1 MSTRPSFRGLSV
13 EKITIK
19 SNRFGVEPEL
29 TAKLARLRA
38 RIYETPISYS
48 GRDYAHGKKITW
60 RDGLAALWHTVRFRF
75 FN

>member
-38 RIYETPISYS
+38 RIYETPSLT
-48 GRDYAHGKKITW
+48 AAATMPTATKITW